1 MLRERNAELNKSI
14 PPKPITLHKTSSTP
28 YFNFMK
34 DFANRQGIQYAIQP
48 ITLEPPKLPYLQY
61 TLPLEQTNGSQ
72 MLCRRL
78 LDMLYI
84 IKLGINEISR
94 INHKILERKTLISY
108 KKVTE

>member
-1 MLRERNAELNKSI
+1 MSNRIIEMLRERNAELNKNI

-48 ITLEPPKLPYLQY
+48 ITLEPPTLPYLQY
-61 TLPLEQTNGSQ
+61 TLPLEQINGSQ

-78 LDMLYI
+78 RMC
-84 IKLGINEISR
+84 
-94 INHKILERKTLISY
+94 
-108 KKVTE
+108 